1 MTDDFDTESKKLQE
15 LCQNLEL
22 ADITGLIRDRK
33 EKPRMAI
40 LIIGT
45 TLSEMNR
52 HLLFEHHTE
61 VDLPPPAIVCLLLP
75 RRTQPG
81 ILSGFRDFDI
91 PRAFGGSSRHLE
103 ERLVALEDPFVR
115 MERDLA
121 PMIAQLDR
129 EMLRDTQQKDEFG
142 NLIMRI
148 EKLGDIP
155 NLRELCGKPKKGKR
169 HYDRASKH
177 PKPIPP
183 PPLGIPRHIFKAS
196 RGR

>member
-1 MTDDFDTESKKLQE
+1 MTDDFDTESKESRDLR
-15 LCQNLEL
+15 LNLEL
-22 ADITGLIRDRK
+22 ADITGLIRDRT

-40 LIIGT
+40 LLIGT

-52 HLLFEHHTE
+52 HLLFEHHME
-61 VDLPPPAIVCLLLP
+61 VDVPPPAIVCLLLP
-75 RRTQPG
+75 QRTQPG
-81 ILSGFRDFDI
+81 ILGGFRDFDN

-121 PMIAQLDR
+121 PIIAQLDR
-129 EMLRDTQQKDEFG
+129 EMLRDTQEKDAFG
-142 NLIMRI
+142 NLVMRI
-148 EKLGDIP
+148 EKLEDIP
-155 NLRELCGKPKKGKR
+155 NLRELCGKPKKENR
-169 HYDRASKH
+169 HFDRASKH

-183 PPLGIPRHIFKAS
+183 PPSGIPRHIFKAS